1 MKDSFAPVQ
10 SLALTEPQTRASVLY
25 NLGKE
30 TQPST
35 VCRILYSTFKL
46 NVWSNNSIVYSFV
59 EFYCIAVFMIC
70 DHRPSARC
78 ARDTGGWG
86 QGQWALWWANHRFFS
101 IQREF
106 FLFFPCCHMTMLF
119 PPSPPFYFLHTRAAF
134 CLANL
139 TFAQLT
145 LIVVWMEE
153 SHLHPHSMSRF
164 DNY

>member
-46 NVWSNNSIVYSFV
+46 NVWSNNSIVYSFI

-78 ARDTGGWG
+78 TRDTGGWG

-106 FLFFPCCHMTMLF
+106 FLFFPCCHMIMLF
-119 PPSPPFYFLHTRAAF
+119 PPSPPFFFLHTNVR
-134 CLANL
+134 LAKL
-139 TFAQLT
+139 SAQLT
-145 LIVVWMEE
+145 L
-153 SHLHPHSMSRF
+153 HLHSLL
-164 DNY
+164 

>member
-46 NVWSNNSIVYSFV
+46 NVWSNNSIVYSFI

-86 QGQWALWWANHRFFS
+86 QGQWALWWANHCLFPSSVNSF
-101 IQREF
+101 
-106 FLFFPCCHMTMLF
+106 FFPHVVTWQCCF
-119 PPSPPFYFLHTRAAF
+119 PPLHLSTSYIPG
-134 CLANL
+134 
-139 TFAQLT
+139 QL
-145 LIVVWMEE
+145 
-153 SHLHPHSMSRF
+153 SA
-164 DNY
+164 